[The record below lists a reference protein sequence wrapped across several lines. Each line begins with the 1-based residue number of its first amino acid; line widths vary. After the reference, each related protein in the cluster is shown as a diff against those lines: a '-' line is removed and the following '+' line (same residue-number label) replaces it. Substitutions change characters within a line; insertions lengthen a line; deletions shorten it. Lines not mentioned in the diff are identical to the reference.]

1 MLLFHVV
8 FQTIS
13 MFSPSPVPL
22 CQQPLVWSSVSQR
35 KHICNSNSFHLLIY
49 NTNFSFL
56 PH

>member
-13 MFSPSPVPL
+13 MFSPSPAPL